1 MWHVSN
7 SHSIATDL
15 DSIRNAQDEELSR
28 SRLAGSIMDFSILCL
43 NLDKKPKE
51 RLLKEKE
58 SNAIYQGI
66 KNILDKIYEQEL
78 VKDLNNFLEDL
89 RKKKLFELYL
99 KREKLKGDI
108 DIKYNTSLLTEENDE
123 NKTQKII
130 GEEISKLIKK
140 NLEKEIKME
149 NQKKYEKQK

>member
-1 MWHVSN
+1 MEKLTNFKKDTKKIINKESKNELKYEYFDKMWHVSN

-58 SNAIYQGI
+58 SNGIYQGI
-66 KNILDKIYEQEL
+66 KNII
-78 VKDLNNFLEDL
+78 F
-89 RKKKLFELYL
+89 
-99 KREKLKGDI
+99 
-108 DIKYNTSLLTEENDE
+108 
-123 NKTQKII
+123 II
-130 GEEISKLIKK
+130 
-140 NLEKEIKME
+140 
-149 NQKKYEKQK
+149 